1 MKQKPPPSSVVV
13 LKALGS
19 LSGLGFTFAIP
30 PVLGAILGRYLDG
43 YLNTGPWITLIL
55 LGLGLVVGI
64 AGVIVV
70 LKTVLKNGL

>member
-1 MKQKPPPSSVVV
+1 MKQEPPPSSVVV
-13 LKALGS
+13 LKALGT

-55 LGLGLVVGI
+55 LGLGLVGGVAGGI
-64 AGVIVV
+64 AV
-70 LKTVLKNGL
+70 LKTVVQNGR